1 MAEAG
6 ELVGRHPELER
17 IESALSDVANG
28 SFRAAAIRGEPGVGK
43 TLLLSELA
51 ERASARQLA
60 VTRGRATEFERGVPF
75 AIFIDAFE
83 KLAATYPAPAGLD
96 VLTAATAGRVAEVDR
111 YRLFRAV
118 RRLLEWQA
126 ARHGAVLILDDL
138 HWADPASLELIEYL
152 LRRPPRAPLLI
163 AVAHRVAQ
171 PPPGLADALA
181 RLATDAVQLV
191 LEPLS
196 VTDVAAMFP
205 AQPARRRALLH
216 QATRGNPLYLRT
228 LADADEQTLTMLAGQ
243 VVDDRAVPE
252 QVLLDVLGAE
262 LATLDPVPRL
272 VAQAAAI
279 AGDAVDR
286 ELVAFVTELPDDATA
301 SALDVLSRIGVM
313 LPEGPRFR
321 FRHPLV
327 RAAAYW
333 LTLPAWRTHAHGRIA
348 ACLRDRHGPLLMLA
362 HHTERSARPGDEVA
376 VATLAAAAAATRH
389 AAPATSARLAR
400 RALQLLPDSA
410 EFADRRGELR
420 MLLARTLGMSG
431 ELDESRRL
439 LHAVIQAG
447 GPHRAEAVAF
457 CAVVYRLLGK
467 LDEAKALVTDELERL
482 PHQGLPAAQAL
493 IELAGVDLLR
503 HDAAGVCRYAAQ
515 ALAAL
520 DGEHDTVHAA
530 TAHALLALGLL
541 LRNEIVS
548 AGTHIGRAGWLFDA
562 TPDASLLPE
571 LGTIAP
577 LAWVELHLDHHD
589 RARRHLGRALD
600 LARDSGL
607 THTMPY
613 LLITGACLH
622 TRCGRLPEALAAAD
636 EARDCSEIMRAGEAV
651 AMADIIRLRPIL
663 WQRGPR
669 AALDLAGQV
678 AEAGRPGGGWWS
690 DLAQLYLAEVYLAAG
705 DVDRCLAELAGDGAD
720 EANLSYQWALR
731 AVASATRGLVDQ
743 GEQEAREA
751 LRHAERSGLPHQLG
765 AAHDAYARIR
775 TAAGDLDAAAEY
787 ASTAAS
793 RFAAAGSP
801 VEEGIARHL
810 LAGLHARTGGRE
822 AMRDELGRAKALYAA
837 SSATWLSAMVARD
850 ERRFAARVP
859 RPRHATENDLA
870 TLTAREREV
879 VDLATAGLTNREI
892 AERLYLSRKTVETHL
907 SRAFAKLHVRSRV
920 DLTRRVTESG

>member
-6 ELVGRHPELER
+6 ELVGRRPELDR
-17 IESALSDVANG
+17 IDTALSDVTTGA
-28 SFRAAAIRGEPGVGK
+28 FRAVAIRGEPGVGK

-51 ERASARQLA
+51 ERASARHLA

-83 KLAATYPAPAGLD
+83 KLAATGPAPAGLD
-96 VLTAATAGRVAEVDR
+96 VLTAAATGRVAEVDR

-138 HWADPASLELIEYL
+138 HWADSASLELIEYL

-181 RLATDAVQLV
+181 RLATDAIQLV
-191 LEPLS
+191 LGPLS
-196 VTDVAAMFP
+196 ETDVAAMFP

-279 AGDAVDR
+279 AGDAVDH

-301 SALDVLSRIGVM
+301 SALDVLSRTGVM
-313 LPEGPRFR
+313 IPEGPRFR

-348 ACLRDRHGPLLMLA
+348 TCLRDRRGPLLMLA

-376 VATLAAAAAATRH
+376 VDTLAAAAAITRH
-389 AAPATSARLAR
+389 ASPATSARLAR

-410 EFADRRGELR
+410 ELADRRGELR
-420 MLLARTLGMSG
+420 MLLARTLGLSG

-439 LHAVIQAG
+439 LHAVIQAD

-457 CAVVYRLLGK
+457 CAVIYRLLGK

-482 PHQGLPAAQAL
+482 PHKGLPAAQAL

-503 HDAAGVCRYAAQ
+503 HDAAGVCRYAAE

-520 DGEHDTVHAA
+520 DDERDTVHAA

-541 LRNEIVS
+541 LRNEIVL
-548 AGTHIGRAGWLFDA
+548 AGTHISRAGWLFDA

-589 RARRHLGRALD
+589 LARRHLDRALD

-636 EARDCSEIMRAGEAV
+636 EARDCSEIMHAAEAV

-669 AALDLAGQV
+669 AALHLAGQV

-705 DVDRCLAELAGDGAD
+705 DVGRCRAELAGAGA
-720 EANLSYQWALR
+720 SYQWALR
-731 AVASATRGLVDQ
+731 AVASATLGLVDQ
-743 GEQEAREA
+743 GEQEAGEA
-751 LRHAERSGLPHQLG
+751 LRHAERSGLAHQLG
-765 AAHDAYARIR
+765 AAHDAHARICL
-775 TAAGDLDAAAEY
+775 ASGDLDAAAEHAA
-787 ASTAAS
+787 ASAS
-793 RFAAAGSP
+793 RFADAGSP

-822 AMRDELGRAKALYAA
+822 AMRDELGRAKTLYSA

-859 RPRHATENDLA
+859 RPRRATENDLA
-870 TLTAREREV
+870 TLTTREREV